1 MNSEGKFFD
10 DPLIRRASIK
20 KIRSIIYELPKQ
32 GKGGEEKIL
41 LSGVTERLAR
51 SVDP

>member
-10 DPLIRRASIK
+10 DPLIWRASIK

-32 GKGGEEKIL
+32 GEGGGRRFFL
-41 LSGVTERLAR
+41 V
-51 SVDP
+51 V